1 MSLTTSPTLPLP
13 MQHDGVSS
21 TIMLHHKLIA
31 WEQPGI
37 YLVVAL
43 ISEEDQLTIT
53 NQFARQKLAKG
64 ITITHKLLLQ

>member
-1 MSLTTSPTLPLP
+1 
-13 MQHDGVSS
+13 
-21 TIMLHHKLIA
+21 MLHHKLIA

-53 NQFARQKLAKG
+53 NQFARKKLAKG

>member
-1 MSLTTSPTLPLP
+1 

-37 YLVVAL
+37 YLLTAL
-43 ISEEDQLTIT
+43 VNEGELLTIASQT
-53 NQFARQKLAKG
+53 D
-64 ITITHKLLLQ
+64 LQT